1 LPRNIRISVLVDD
14 TKVCP
19 CTKDVLFPMFRTII
33 ALLIALVTA
42 VLIGAFQILNL
53 DWTIIQ
59 DEIINAGPLMQ
70 QNLMT
75 MGAALFGVLLVPYTS
90 ALAGVYSPL
99 VALGVGGFIAGLIS
113 KSGVRMLFV
122 SILVLVLF
130 FLGYFILNNL
140 GGFSDFNAM
149 LGIAQSMAIDI
160 GVAFGL
166 VFIPGIIGASL
177 TAEDY

>member
-1 LPRNIRISVLVDD
+1 
-14 TKVCP
+14 
-19 CTKDVLFPMFRTII
+19 MFRTII

-42 VLIGAFQILNL
+42 VLIGAFQILNVSW
-53 DWTIIQ
+53 DIIQ
-59 DEIINAGPLMQ
+59 NDIINAGPLMT

-90 ALAGVYSPL
+90 AMLGIYSPL

-122 SILVLVLF
+122 SIIALVLF
-130 FLGYFILNNL
+130 FLGFFILNNL
-140 GGFSDFNAM
+140 GGFTDFNAR
-149 LGIAQSMAIDI
+149 LGIAQAMAIDI

-166 VFIPGIIGASL
+166 LFIPGIIGASL